1 MGLFSGSEKK
11 LSAREVYHELHK
23 IRELSHSERQEIM
36 NALKPSLDM
45 GGITRWELKKTLME
59 MGRQKKLTSDERRR
73 LGKKL
78 L

>member
-1 MGLFSGSEKK
+1 MGLFSRRDEK
-11 LSAREVYHELHK
+11 LSAREVYRELLK

-36 NALKPSLDM
+36 NALKPSLDL

-59 MGRQKKLTSDERRR
+59 MSRQKKLTSDEKRR
-73 LGKKL
+73 LGKRL